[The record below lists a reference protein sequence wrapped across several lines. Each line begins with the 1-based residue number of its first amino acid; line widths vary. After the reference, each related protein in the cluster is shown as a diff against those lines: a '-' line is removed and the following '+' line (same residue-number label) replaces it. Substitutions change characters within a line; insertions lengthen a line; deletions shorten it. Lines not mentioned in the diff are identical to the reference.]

1 MLVDFF
7 SILLEGSRMRIGFDA
22 NPMVGDLGGV
32 GWHSYHLFRTM
43 LAQQEGIDF
52 VAYAKPGAEQ
62 ADSVRAWPGV
72 ERLQWMNSSRWG
84 MRKRGLSDRLDLY
97 HGTNF
102 RMQTVGRY
110 GGVVTIHDLWMDRN
124 PQYSR
129 KMLGQWPSSFKTRQT
144 ALRARKAITVSEFSA
159 RELVE
164 LYGLKR
170 EHIRVIPNGVSE
182 DFVPRRDDP
191 AMAELRKRIGLTAE
205 HYVLFI
211 GGADPR
217 KNHQIFLE
225 AAEMVRK
232 KLGSRMLILVGSP
245 IHPFGNYEETARRRS
260 LTEKVLCP
268 GRLST
273 NDLQLLYSSTDL
285 FVFPSLYEGFGMPV
299 LEAMACG
306 APVLT
311 SNSTALAEVAGDAA
325 VLADS
330 RDARALGEA
339 MIRVLEDEPLRAA
352 LKVKGFDRAKQFSW
366 EQAATKTIAL
376 YGELCRD
383 DR

>member
-1 MLVDFF
+1 
-7 SILLEGSRMRIGFDA
+7 
-22 NPMVGDLGGV
+22 
-32 GWHSYHLFRTM
+32 
-43 LAQQEGIDF
+43 
-52 VAYAKPGAEQ
+52 
-62 ADSVRAWPGV
+62 
-72 ERLQWMNSSRWG
+72 
-84 MRKRGLSDRLDLY
+84 
-97 HGTNF
+97 
-102 RMQTVGRY
+102 
-110 GGVVTIHDLWMDRN
+110 
-124 PQYSR
+124 
-129 KMLGQWPSSFKTRQT
+129 
-144 ALRARKAITVSEFSA
+144 VSEFSA

-182 DFVPRRDDP
+182 DFAPRRDDQ
-191 AMAELRKRIGLTAE
+191 AMAELRKRIGLTSE
-205 HYVLFI
+205 RYVLFI

-232 KLGSRMLILVGSP
+232 KLGSRMLVLVGSP

-260 LTEKVLCP
+260 LREKVLCP

-325 VLADS
+325 VLADPQ
-330 RDARALGEA
+330 DARALGEA
-339 MIRVLEDEPLRAA
+339 MIRALEDEPLRAA
-352 LKVKGFDRAKQFSW
+352 LKVKGFARAKQFSW
-366 EQAATKTIAL
+366 EQAAAKTVAL
-376 YGELCRD
+376 YREVCGGTV
-383 DR
+383 

>member
-1 MLVDFF
+1 
-7 SILLEGSRMRIGFDA
+7 MRVGIDA

-32 GWHSYHLFRTM
+32 GWHSYHLLRTM

-52 VAYAKPGAEQ
+52 LAYAKPGADQ
-62 ADSVRAWPGV
+62 PDSVRAWPGV
-72 ERLQWMNSSRWG
+72 ERLQWVNSSRWG
-84 MRKRGLSDRLDLY
+84 MGKRGSSDQLDLY

-102 RMQTVGRY
+102 KMQTAGRY
-110 GGVVTIHDLWMDRN
+110 GGVVTIHDLWLDRH
-124 PQYSR
+124 PEYSK
-129 KMLGQWPSSFKTRQT
+129 KMLGQWPSAFKTRQT
-144 ALRARKAITVSEFSA
+144 ALRARKVITVSEFSA

-232 KLGSRMLILVGSP
+232 KLGSRMLVLVGSP

-260 LTEKVLCP
+260 LRDKVLCP

-311 SNSTALAEVAGDAA
+311 SNSTALAEVAGEAA
-325 VLADS
+325 VLADPQ
-330 RDARALGEA
+330 DARALGEA
-339 MIRVLEDEPLRAA
+339 MIRMLEDEPLRAA
-352 LKVKGFDRAKQFSW
+352 LKVKGFARAKQFSW
-366 EQAATKTIAL
+366 EQAAAKTVAL
-376 YGELCRD
+376 YRELCEGGS
-383 DR
+383 

>member
-1 MLVDFF
+1 
-7 SILLEGSRMRIGFDA
+7 MRIGYDA
-22 NPMVGDLGGV
+22 NPMVGDMGGV
-32 GWHSYHLFRTM
+32 GWHSHHLLRTM
-43 LAQQEGIDF
+43 LAQQMEIDF
-52 VAYAKPGAEQ
+52 VAYAKPGADQPE
-62 ADSVRAWPGV
+62 SVGSWLGV
-72 ERLQWMNSSRWG
+72 ERLQWVNSSRWG
-84 MRKRGLSDRLDLY
+84 MQKRGSSDQLDLY

-110 GGVVTIHDLWMDRN
+110 GGVVTIHDLWLDRH
-124 PQYSR
+124 PEYSK
-129 KMLGQWPSSFKTRQT
+129 KMLGQWPSAFKTRQT
-144 ALRARKAITVSEFSA
+144 ALRARKVITVSEFSA

-182 DFVPRRDDP
+182 DFVPRRDNQ

-205 HYVLFI
+205 HYLLFI

-217 KNHQIFLE
+217 KNHQPFLE

-232 KLGSRMLILVGSP
+232 KLGSRMLVLVGSP

-311 SNSTALAEVAGDAA
+311 SSSTALAEVAGDAA
-325 VLADS
+325 MLVDPQG
-330 RDARALGEA
+330 ARALGET
-339 MIRVLEDEPLRAA
+339 MVRMLEDEPLRAV

-366 EQAATKTIAL
+366 EQAAAKTVAL
-376 YGELCRD
+376 YKELCS
-383 DR
+383 

>member
-1 MLVDFF
+1 
-7 SILLEGSRMRIGFDA
+7 MRIGFDA
-22 NPMVGDLGGV
+22 NPMVGDMGGV
-32 GWHSYHLFRTM
+32 GWHSYHLLRTM
-43 LAQQEGIDF
+43 LAQQAGIDF
-52 VAYAKPGAEQ
+52 LAYAKPGAKQ
-62 ADSVRAWPGV
+62 PDAAKAWTGV
-72 ERLQWMNSSRWG
+72 ERLQWMNANRWG
-84 MRKRGLSDRLDLY
+84 MGKRGSSDQLDLY

-102 RMQTVGRY
+102 KMQTIGRY
-110 GGVVTIHDLWMDRN
+110 GGVVTIHDLWLDRH
-124 PQYSR
+124 PEYSK

-182 DFVPRRDDP
+182 DFVPRRDDQ
-191 AMAELRKRIGLTAE
+191 AMAELRKRIGLKAE

-217 KNHQIFLE
+217 KNHQVFVE

-232 KLGSRMLILVGSP
+232 KLGSRMLVLVGSP
-245 IHPFGNYEETARRRS
+245 VHPFGNYEETARRRS

-325 VLADS
+325 LLADPQ
-330 RDARALGEA
+330 DARALGEA
-339 MIRVLEDEPLRAA
+339 MIRALDDEPLRAA
-352 LKVKGFDRAKQFSW
+352 LKVKGFDRVKQFSW
-366 EQAATKTIAL
+366 EQAAAKTVAL
-376 YGELCRD
+376 YGELCRV

>member
-1 MLVDFF
+1 
-7 SILLEGSRMRIGFDA
+7 MRIGFDA

-32 GWHSYHLFRTM
+32 GWHSYNLLRTM
-43 LAQQEGIDF
+43 LAQQEKIDF
-52 VAYAKPGAEQ
+52 IAYAKPGAGQ
-62 ADSVRAWPGV
+62 PGSVGSWPGV

-84 MRKRGLSDRLDLY
+84 MQKRGWSVQLDLY

-110 GGVVTIHDLWMDRN
+110 GGVVTIHDLWLDRH
-124 PQYSR
+124 PEYSK
-129 KMLGQWPSSFKTRQT
+129 KMLGQWPSAFKTRQT
-144 ALRARKAITVSEFSA
+144 ALRARKVITVSEFSA

-182 DFVPRRDDP
+182 DFVPRRNDQ

-232 KLGSRMLILVGSP
+232 KLGSRKLVLVGSP
-245 IHPFGNYEETARRRS
+245 IHPFGSYEETARRRS

-268 GRLST
+268 GRMST
-273 NDLQLLYSSTDL
+273 IDLQLLYSFTDL
-285 FVFPSLYEGFGMPV
+285 FIFPSLYEGFGMPV

-311 SNSTALAEVAGDAA
+311 SSSTALAEVAGDAA
-325 VLADS
+325 LLVDPQ
-330 RDARALGEA
+330 DARALGEA
-339 MIRVLEDEPLRAA
+339 MVRMLEDEPLRAV

-366 EQAATKTIAL
+366 GQAAAKTVAL
-376 YGELCRD
+376 YKELCA
-383 DR
+383 

>member
-1 MLVDFF
+1 
-7 SILLEGSRMRIGFDA
+7 MRIGFDA
-22 NPMVGDLGGV
+22 NPMVGDKGGV
-32 GWHSYHLFRTM
+32 GWHSYELLRTM

-52 VAYAKPGAEQ
+52 VAYARPRAEQ
-62 ADSVRAWPGV
+62 PDSVKRWQGV
-72 ERLQWMNSSRWG
+72 ERLQWINSSKWG
-84 MRKRGLSDRLDLY
+84 MAKRGSSDRLDLY

-102 RMQTVGRY
+102 KMQTVGRF
-110 GGVVTIHDLWMDRN
+110 GGVVTIHDLWLDRH
-124 PQYSR
+124 PEYSK
-129 KMLGQWPSSFKTRQT
+129 KMLGQWSSSFKTRQT
-144 ALRARKAITVSEFSA
+144 ALRARKTITVSEFSA
-159 RELVE
+159 RELME

-182 DFVPRRDDP
+182 DFVPRRDDQ
-191 AMAELRKRIGLTAE
+191 AMAELRKRIGLTSE

-232 KLGSRMLILVGSP
+232 KLGPRMLVLVGSP
-245 IHPFGNYEETARRRS
+245 IHPFGNYEESARKRS
-260 LTEKVLCP
+260 LSEKVLCP

-325 VLADS
+325 VLADPQ
-330 RDARALGEA
+330 DARAFGEA
-339 MIRVLEDEPLRAA
+339 MIRMLEDEPLRAA
-352 LKVKGFDRAKQFSW
+352 LKIKGFARAKQFSW
-366 EQAATKTIAL
+366 ENAAVQTVAL
-376 YGELCRD
+376 YRELCRD

>member
-1 MLVDFF
+1 
-7 SILLEGSRMRIGFDA
+7 MRIGFDA
-22 NPMVGDLGGV
+22 NPMVGDKGGV
-32 GWHSYHLFRTM
+32 GWHSYHLLRTM

-52 VAYAKPGAEQ
+52 VAYARPGAEQ
-62 ADSVRAWPGV
+62 PDAVKEWQGV
-72 ERLQWMNSSRWG
+72 ERLQWINSSKWG
-84 MRKRGLSDRLDLY
+84 MGKRGSSDQLDLY

-102 RMQTVGRY
+102 KMQTVGRY
-110 GGVVTIHDLWMDRN
+110 GGVVTIHDLWLDRH
-124 PQYSR
+124 PEYSK
-129 KMLGQWPSSFKTRQT
+129 KMLGQWSSSFKTRQT

-159 RELVE
+159 RELME

-182 DFVPRRDDP
+182 DFVPRRDGQ
-191 AMAELRKRIGLTAE
+191 AMAELRKRIGLTSE
-205 HYVLFI
+205 RYVLFM

-232 KLGSRMLILVGSP
+232 KLGPRMLVLVGSP
-245 IHPFGNYEETARRRS
+245 IHPFGNYEESARRRS

-268 GRLST
+268 GRVS
-273 NDLQLLYSSTDL
+273 NIDLQLLYSCADL

-306 APVLT
+306 APVVT

-325 VLADS
+325 VLADPQ
-330 RDARALGEA
+330 DARALGEA
-339 MIRVLEDEPLRAA
+339 MIRALEDEPLRVS
-352 LKVKGFDRAKQFSW
+352 LKIKGFARAKQFSW
-366 EQAATKTIAL
+366 NNAAVKTVAL
-376 YGELCRD
+376 YRELCAGRS
-383 DR
+383 

>member
-1 MLVDFF
+1 VMK
-7 SILLEGSRMRIGFDA
+7 IGFDA
-22 NPMVGDLGGV
+22 NPMVGDKGGV
-32 GWHSYHLFRTM
+32 GWHCYHLLRAM
-43 LAQQEGIDF
+43 LAQKEDIDF
-52 VAYAKPGAEQ
+52 VAYARPGARQ
-62 ADSVRAWPGV
+62 PDTVGFWQGG
-72 ERLQWMNSSRWG
+72 ERLQWVNASKWG
-84 MRKRGLSDRLDLY
+84 MGKRGSSDGLDLY

-102 RMQTVGRY
+102 KMQAVGRY
-110 GGVVTIHDLWMDRN
+110 GGLVTIHDLWLDRH
-124 PQYSR
+124 PEYSK

-159 RELVE
+159 RELME

-170 EHIRVIPNGVSE
+170 EHIRVIPNGVSD
-182 DFVPRRDDP
+182 DFAPCRDDQ
-191 AMAELRKRIGLTAE
+191 AMAELRKRIGLTSE

-232 KLGSRMLILVGSP
+232 KLGSRMLVLVGSP
-245 IHPFGNYEETARRRS
+245 THPFGNYEESARSRS

-273 NDLQLLYSSTDL
+273 TDLQLLYSCTDL

-325 VLADS
+325 VLADPQ
-330 RDARALGEA
+330 DARALGDA
-339 MIRVLEDEPLRAA
+339 LIRALEDEPLRIAMRI
-352 LKVKGFDRAKQFSW
+352 KGFARAKQFSW
-366 EQAATKTIAL
+366 ENAAVKTVEL
-376 YGELCRD
+376 YRELCAQKP
-383 DR
+383 

>member
-1 MLVDFF
+1 
-7 SILLEGSRMRIGFDA
+7 MRIGIDA

-32 GWHSYHLFRTM
+32 GWHSYHLLRTM
-43 LAQQEGIDF
+43 LAQQEAIDF
-52 VAYAKPGAEQ
+52 VAYARPGADQ
-62 ADSVRAWPGV
+62 PDSVKSWPGV
-72 ERLQWMNSSRWG
+72 ERLQWVNSSRWG
-84 MRKRGLSDRLDLY
+84 MEKRGSSDQLDLY

-102 RMQTVGRY
+102 KMQTVGSY
-110 GGVVTIHDLWMDRN
+110 GGVVTIHDLWLDRH
-124 PQYSR
+124 PEYSK

-182 DFVPRRDDP
+182 DFVPRRDDQT
-191 AMAELRKRIGLTAE
+191 MEELRKRIGLTAE

-217 KNHQIFLE
+217 KNHQTFLE

-232 KLGSRMLILVGSP
+232 KLGSRMLVLVGSP
-245 IHPFGNYEETARRRS
+245 IHPFGDYEKTARRRS
-260 LTEKVLCP
+260 LLEKVLCP
-268 GRLST
+268 GRVST
-273 NDLQLLYSSTDL
+273 NDLQLLYSSADL

-325 VLADS
+325 LLADPQ
-330 RDARALGEA
+330 DARALGEA

-352 LKVKGFDRAKQFSW
+352 LKVKGFARAKQFSW
-366 EQAATKTIAL
+366 EQAAAKTVEL
-376 YGELCRD
+376 YRQVCGGG
-383 DR
+383 